1 MCDSLVVSGF
11 YLLRILPIS
20 ILGVNKAKSNI
31 SIVLGE
37 ILVISWEVTV
47 HQPYCYVGEGLSY
60 F

>member
-1 MCDSLVVSGF
+1 MYDSLVVSGF

-37 ILVISWEVTV
+37 ILVISW
-47 HQPYCYVGEGLSY
+47 
-60 F
+60 